1 MISEFIEFS
10 IENETGII
18 KLNRP
23 KSLNALNYEMA
34 SIFLDNLLEWKKDKK
49 LKRVLLYG
57 EGNSFCAGGDVKSLF
72 LSSNKNDLK
81 KKIFQKEYLLNNSI
95 NEFTKNYLS
104 IWDGIVMG
112 GGVGLSIYG
121 NNRLVSEK
129 AKFAMPETAIGFFP
143 DVGGS
148 YFLSRLKKGNGL
160 FLGLT
165 GKACNARDM
174 MDLGLATHYLPSDWI
189 SKAKNEYIDN
199 GNLNTSSYY
208 PEMSSEIIENQDLI
222 EDIFQESTLKNIT
235 NKLKK
240 VKSEFGQK
248 IYSHLLT
255 RCPMSLAVTTKL
267 INTSKSKT
275 LRECLSIEYQL
286 SQHMVYR
293 NDFNNGVD
301 SILVSKSLKPQW
313 NPSAIDK
320 INCEELNKMF
330 EPTAEKLYL

>member
-81 KKIFQKEYLLNNSI
+81 KKFFQKEYLLNNSI

>member
-23 KSLNALNYEMA
+23 ESLNALNYEMV

-81 KKIFQKEYLLNNSI
+81 KKFFQKEYLLNNSI